1 MTDVLAFGEVLWD
14 VIGGDAHIGGAPFNF
29 AAHARLCGLRAAL
42 VSSLGLDELGERAR
56 REIAALGVAD
66 RFVFTHRTL
75 PTGTVAVTLADGI
88 PSYEIKR
95 PVAWDEIAFPEG
107 CARPAVPRALYF
119 GTLAQRSPVSAA
131 TLAKLVREFPGAL
144 TFFDVNLRQNFWSH
158 GLVEE
163 GLAFTDILK
172 ANDEEMETLGL
183 EPVVLFA
190 RHPRLKIVIETRG
203 KDGCRVTPRDGKTFS
218 SPAVEAG
225 PVVDTVG
232 AGDSF
237 SAAFLAAV
245 LDGASLREAAGA
257 GNRRAGQVAA
267 RAGAVPADM
276 RTAGEPSVR

>member
-14 VIGGDAHIGGAPFNF
+14 VINDDAHIGGAPFNF

-42 VSSLGLDELGERAR
+42 VSSLGLDELGARAR
-56 REIAALGVAD
+56 REIAALGVVD

-75 PTGTVAVTLADGI
+75 PTGIVAVTLADGI

-107 CARPAVPRALYF
+107 CARPTAPRALYF
-119 GTLAQRSPVSAA
+119 GTLAQRSSVSAG
-131 TLAKLVREFPGAL
+131 TLAGLVREFPDAL
-144 TFFDVNLRQNFWSH
+144 TFFDVNLRQNFWSP

-163 GLAFTDILK
+163 DLAFTDILK
-172 ANDEEMETLGL
+172 VNDDEMKMLGL
-183 EPVVLFA
+183 EPVELFD
-190 RHPRLKIVIETRG
+190 RHPRLKIVVETRG
-203 KDGCRVTPRDGKTFS
+203 KNGCRVTPRDGEAFS
-218 SPAVEAG
+218 SPAVDAG

-245 LDGASLREAAGA
+245 LDGASLREAAEA

-267 RAGAVPADM
+267 RAGAVPEDM
-276 RTAGEPSVR
+276 RTTDKPDV